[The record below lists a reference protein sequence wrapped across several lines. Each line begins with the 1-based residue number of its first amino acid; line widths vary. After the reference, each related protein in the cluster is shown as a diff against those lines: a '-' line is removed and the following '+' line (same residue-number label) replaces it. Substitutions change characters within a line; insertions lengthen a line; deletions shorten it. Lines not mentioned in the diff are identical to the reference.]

1 VASEQ
6 RHAAESL
13 LLRALIHMLKSEAW
27 PLPRDVPH
35 WQAAA
40 QVFRAQARRRF
51 VPPMRQRI
59 DLAGV
64 YADAL
69 RGLPETMNGQP
80 PSPMPEICPGTRDD
94 LLSDDP

>member
-1 VASEQ
+1 
-6 RHAAESL
+6 
-13 LLRALIHMLKSEAW
+13 
-27 PLPRDVPH
+27 
-35 WQAAA
+35 
-40 QVFRAQARRRF
+40 
-51 VPPMRQRI
+51 MRQRI

-80 PSPMPEICPGTRDD
+80 QLPMPGICPLTLDD